1 MKTDNN
7 STLIKTKMFINV
19 TDKRVRSK
27 SFRVF
32 SRKVF
37 VQMRDTA
44 NGYDAIE
51 NAIPLVKK
59 INKLSRSFNIRG
71 ERTRNI
77 YRQIQRYSKESS
89 EKCIIEKNIRKAELL
104 HRKLSLG
111 K

>member
-1 MKTDNN
+1 MKTDNY
-7 STLIKTKMFINV
+7 STLIQTKMFINV

-32 SRKVF
+32 CRNVF
-37 VQMRDTA
+37 VQMRDTS

-51 NAIPLVKK
+51 NAILLVKK
-59 INKLSRSFNIRG
+59 INKLSLAVFDIRG

-77 YRQIQRYSKESS
+77 YRQILKRVFREVQS
-89 EKCIIEKNIRKAELL
+89 RKAYV
-104 HRKLSLG
+104 KQ

>member
-1 MKTDNN
+1 
-7 STLIKTKMFINV
+7 MFINV

-51 NAIPLVKK
+51 NAILLVKK
-59 INKLSRSFNIRG
+59 INKLSHSFNIRG
-71 ERTRNI
+71 SEREIFIVR
-77 YRQIQRYSKESS
+77 YRDTQKSLQRSV
-89 EKCIIEKNIRKAELL
+89 IEKNVRKAELL